1 MLVLISF
8 YWFTEVAMTEID
20 IWFLLVSKFHV
31 DVFKNISK
39 KSKLTIDCQF
49 EILAHCW
56 RNIIFCNAQ
65 ICAHI
70 LPGDLLQL
78 QNFSMD
84 SFLMYLLAFS
94 VMESYFGFIFWR
106 FWHLLPNNGGMWV
119 SSCRANE
126 FCRASLSHTEV
137 FGAMFVRYLG
147 WDYHFKGCHL
157 RKTFNFMKIAKLKA
171 LKVIKS
177 QYTHFENLSK

>member
-1 MLVLISF
+1 MLVFIMDYTYLILF
-8 YWFTEVAMTEID
+8 
-20 IWFLLVSKFHV
+20 VSKFH
-31 DVFKNISK
+31 KTLK
-39 KSKLTIDCQF
+39 YYSKLTINCQF

-56 RNIIFCNAQ
+56 RNVIFCNAQ

-94 VMESYFGFIFWR
+94 VMKSYFGFVFWG
-106 FWHLLPNNGGMWV
+106 FWGLFLPNNGGMWV
-119 SSCRANE
+119 SSCRADE
-126 FCRASLSHTEV
+126 FCRASLRHTEV
-137 FGAMFVRYLG
+137 LGAMFVRYLG

-157 RKTFNFMKIAKLKA
+157 
-171 LKVIKS
+171 
-177 QYTHFENLSK
+177 